1 MRVMRGRVCVGVLLV
16 LAVLVIGAAAG
27 LLRTGMSARPEPS
40 ALEAA
45 AARAVRRWAMP
56 AAARDAR
63 NPLVAGDRILAEGRA
78 HFADHCAS
86 CHANDGSG
94 RTALGRGLYPRAPDL
109 RGHETQRLTDGE
121 LFHVIENGIRL
132 TGMPAWGG
140 AGRPEESWKL
150 VHFIRHLPRLTD
162 EELHEMERLNPRSP
176 GEWRELEE
184 EEEFLRGGDPPARAP
199 EGHRH

>member
-1 MRVMRGRVCVGVLLV
+1 MTRGCALVGGVGLAILV
-16 LAVLVIGAAAG
+16 LAGASFYHFVLRDG
-27 LLRTGMSARPEPS
+27 LSARVEPS
-40 ALEAA
+40 ALEVRIARTLRSWA
-45 AARAVRRWAMP
+45 IPSAARQATNPVP
-56 AAARDAR
+56 ASPETLAAG
-63 NPLVAGDRILAEGRA
+63 LA